1 MNAESRIAAALAALA
16 TGDVVVVVDDP
27 GKGADAAALAAS
39 AAGLAPGK
47 LAFMVRHSS
56 GIVCAAMRSERLDQ
70 LRIPGQSGADQ
81 ISDRPVT
88 AVSVDLRDGITT
100 GISSSDRAATLRAL
114 ADPRSIA
121 EDLVRPGHVLPIRCE
136 QGGVLDQPCVEQ
148 AALDLCEL
156 ASLAPCAAFAAVTS
170 DTGNEPDREVALRL
184 AAEHDLPWVSVGELG
199 RYRRHTESHV
209 GQAVAVALPTA
220 YGTFRA
226 MCFGY
231 ERDSS
236 DHLVLQMGDP
246 VGEDV
251 LVAVHAECVAGDV
264 LGSLSCGCAAALE
277 GSLRMIS
284 DAGRGL
290 IIYLRERKRA
300 GLELAHMLEG
310 GCAAHEERDETIAA
324 HILRDLGVRS
334 VTLITDN
341 PAGRTGPTGYGVTVN
356 RRIPVADRAADASRS
371 ADLSGLAEPV
381 RLP

>member
-1 MNAESRIAAALAALA
+1 MNADTRIAAALAALA
-16 TGDVVVVVDDP
+16 NGDVVVVVDDP

-39 AAGLAPGK
+39 AAGLQPAE

-70 LRIPGQSGADQ
+70 LRIPGQSGAEQ
-81 ISDRPVT
+81 VSDRPVT
-88 AVSVDLRDGITT
+88 AVSVDLREGITT

-121 EDLVRPGHVLPIRCE
+121 EDLVRPGHVLPIRCDD
-136 QGGVLDQPCVEQ
+136 GGVLDQPCVEQ
-148 AALDLCEL
+148 AVLDLCEL
-156 ASLAPCAAFAAVTS
+156 ASLAPCAAFAGVTS
-170 DTGNEPDREVALRL
+170 DAGDEPDRDVALRL

-199 RYRRHTESHV
+199 RHRRHTESHV
-209 GQAVAVALPTA
+209 GESVAVALPTP

-226 MCFGY
+226 LCFGY

-284 DAGRGL
+284 EARRGL
-290 IIYLRERKRA
+290 IIYLRERKQA
-300 GLELAHMLEG
+300 GLGLAHMLEG
-310 GCAAHEERDETIAA
+310 GCVAYDERDETIAA
-324 HILRDLGVRS
+324 HILRDLGTLS
-334 VTLITDN
+334 ITLITADSTG
-341 PAGRTGPTGYGVTVN
+341 PTGPTGYGVTVN
-356 RRIPVADRAADASRS
+356 RRIPVAGRS
-371 ADLSGLAEPV
+371 VGLSGLAEAV
-381 RLP
+381 RT